1 MIDSVTGLTKV
12 TSGTVKIKDKDVTNA
27 SARTILEQKVSHIPA
42 DRHKR
47 GMISSMSIK
56 ENMILVSYYKEP
68 YSKHGFLQWKYINEV
83 TEKTVEQFNVKTPN
97 IDEAGG
103 KLSGGNQQKMVL
115 GRELTRDPD
124 LVIAAHPVRGLDI
137 GATEYVHE
145 RLIDERDKGNAVMLV
160 STELD
165 EVISLS
171 DRIAVMYEG
180 RIMGILNKD
189 EFDITR
195 IGMMMA
201 GSH

>member
-1 MIDSVTGLTKV
+1 
-12 TSGTVKIKDKDVTNA
+12 
-27 SARTILEQKVSHIPA
+27 
-42 DRHKR
+42 
-47 GMISSMSIK
+47 MSIK
-56 ENMILVSYYKEP
+56 ENMILVSYYQYP
-68 YSKHGFLQWKYINEV
+68 YQKRGFLRWKYINEIS
-83 TEKTVEQFNVKTPN
+83 EKIVQQFRVKTPD
-97 IDEAGG
+97 IEEAAG
-103 KLSGGNQQKMVL
+103 KLSGGNQQKLVL

-124 LVIAAHPVRGLDI
+124 FVIAAHPVRGLDI

-145 RLIDERDKGNAVMLV
+145 RLIAERDRGSAVLLV

-180 RIMGILNKD
+180 RIMGILEKS

-201 GSH
+201 GSNS